1 MAEAYLRLSA
11 LAHLGL
17 EARAVADPGEA
28 GVVLSE
34 RPGRGQI
41 DLRGEAEDAGF
52 LGAVEQAIGLALPLA
67 AGATAS
73 GGAATALWLG
83 PNEWLVV
90 TPPDGQG
97 AAAEALRAAL
107 KDLWAAVTDVSD
119 SRAVIG
125 LSGRHAREVLMKGCS
140 LDLHPRVFGPG
151 RSAQSAV
158 ARALVLLHQ
167 TDEAPSYDL
176 YVHRSF
182 AEYLWLWLED
192 AAEEYGLA
200 VVSGG

>member
-41 DLRGEAEDAGF
+41 DLRGEAEDTGF
-52 LGAVEQAIGLALPLA
+52 LGAVEQAIGFALPLE
-67 AGATAS
+67 AGTTAS
-73 GGAATALWLG
+73 GGEATALWLG

-107 KDLWAAVTDVSD
+107 KDLWAAVTDVSG

-151 RSAQSAV
+151 RCAQSAL

-167 TDEAPSYDL
+167 TDKAPSYDL

-192 AAEEYGLA
+192 AAAEYGLA

>member
-34 RPGRGQI
+34 RPCRGQI
-41 DLRGEAEDAGF
+41 DLRGDPEDAGF
-52 LGAVEQAIGLALPLA
+52 LGAVEQAIGFALPLE
-67 AGATAS
+67 AGTTAS
-73 GGAATALWLG
+73 RRGLTALWLG

-90 TPPDGQG
+90 APPDGQG
-97 AAAEALRAAL
+97 AVAEALRAAL

-119 SRAVIG
+119 GRAVIG
-125 LSGRHAREVLMKGCS
+125 LSGRHARAVLMKGCS

-167 TDEAPSYDL
+167 TDETPSYDL

-192 AAEEYGLA
+192 AAAEYGLA